1 MHNFPLKSGIE
12 ILSWNNS
19 FMIRLNALALAACL
33 MCSSALAQTPAA
45 KHPSDSSATPNP
57 SIAHDTHEG
66 MTVTADPYADRA
78 RAKEKFGK
86 ANPVEV
92 GILPVEV
99 FLRNETDH
107 PIRVNINTIQLEIH
121 FQNGGRQDIGSL
133 TPAEAAYSIAHPH
146 GPTGP
151 KTSRLPGIPSSGGDK
166 KSSQMEAILSPLALD
181 GDIVAPMATVHGF
194 LFFDLDRDMSL
205 ANTAVLYI
213 PDAAAIPGNK
223 SLMFFDVPL
232 AKPQQ

>member
-1 MHNFPLKSGIE
+1 
-12 ILSWNNS
+12 
-19 FMIRLNALALAACL
+19 MIRLNALALAACL
-33 MCSSALAQTPAA
+33 MSAGAFAQSPAA
-45 KHPSDSSATPNP
+45 KHPSNSSATPNP

-66 MTVTADPYADRA
+66 MTVMADPYADRT

-86 ANPVEV
+86 ANPVDV

-107 PIRVNINTIQLEIH
+107 PIRVNLNTIQLEIH

-133 TPAEAAYSIAHPH
+133 TPAEAAYSIAHPQ

-181 GDIVAPMATVHGF
+181 GDIIAPMATVHGF

-213 PDAAAIPGNK
+213 PDAAVIPGNK
-223 SLMFFDVPL
+223 SLMFFEVPL
-232 AKPQQ
+232 AKPPQ

>member
-1 MHNFPLKSGIE
+1 
-12 ILSWNNS
+12 
-19 FMIRLNALALAACL
+19 MIRLNALALAACL
-33 MCSSALAQTPAA
+33 ICAGAFAQTPAA
-45 KHPSDSSATPNP
+45 KHPSNNSTTPDP

-66 MTVTADPYADRA
+66 MTVTADPYGDRA

-86 ANPVEV
+86 ANPVDV

-205 ANTAVLYI
+205 ANAAVLYI
-213 PDAAAIPGNK
+213 PDAAVIPGNK
-223 SLMFFDVPL
+223 SLMFFEVPL